1 MPPTVKWLLILGV
14 VAACLIAATRRAT
27 EWLLAPTDPPVPA
40 DLLVVL
46 SGGAAERTETAL
58 GLFRQ
63 GLAPRILITDKEG
76 FPDPAFR
83 WLERQGVPHRA
94 LLAPIAP
101 AASTL
106 EDAWCIREA
115 VKRDGFKSVLVV
127 TSPYH
132 CRRARAILRHVLE
145 PLGVR
150 VTVVGS
156 ASYYMDPAHWWR
168 SAQGWRLVPAEL
180 GKLIW
185 WRLMG
190 SHLERPE
197 GLKRA
202 AEPLGSA

>member
-1 MPPTVKWLLILGV
+1 MKWLLVLV
-14 VAACLIAATRRAT
+14 VGAGCLITATRLAT
-27 EWLLAPTDPPVPA
+27 VWLLTQTDQPVRA

-46 SGGAAERTETAL
+46 SGGSAERIETAL
-58 GLFRQ
+58 DLFQQ
-63 GLAPRILITDKEG
+63 GLAPRILITDPEG

-94 LLAPIAP
+94 LMAPTGP

-106 EDAWCIREA
+106 EDALCIREA
-115 VKRDGFKSVLVV
+115 ALRDGFKSVLVV

-132 CRRARAILRHVLE
+132 CRRARAILTHVLE

-150 VTVVGS
+150 VTVVRS
-156 ASYYMDPAHWWR
+156 ASYYMDAPRWWR
-168 SAQGWRLVPAEL
+168 SAQGWRLVPAEI

-185 WRLMG
+185 WSLLGRHWASG
-190 SHLERPE
+190 DP
-197 GLKRA
+197 KRT